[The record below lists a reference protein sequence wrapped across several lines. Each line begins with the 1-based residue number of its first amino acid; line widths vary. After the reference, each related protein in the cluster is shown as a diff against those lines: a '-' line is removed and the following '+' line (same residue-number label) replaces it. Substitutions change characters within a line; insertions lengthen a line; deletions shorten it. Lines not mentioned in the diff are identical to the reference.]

1 MMNPTIQFTTS
12 ESERSLTDEGQPA
25 VTTVRAGDVLK
36 RVLDVVL
43 SLTLLV
49 LLIPVALIAALLL
62 VIDSPGSPFFR
73 CERVG
78 WRGRP
83 LRVLKFRKMR
93 PDAGRGR
100 PITVDGDE
108 RLTRVGARL
117 AKLKID
123 ELPQLWQVLRGEMTL
138 VGPRPEDPQIVAE
151 HRDEFAEVLEVRPGL
166 TGLSQLAFAEEARIL
181 DGERPMEHYLDQ
193 ILPQKVAMDRLY
205 AGKRSIWLDLKIL
218 GWTAVAV
225 VTRRPVAVN
234 RETAEMNVRR
244 REVVQLTTARVKT

>member
-1 MMNPTIQFTTS
+1 MNPTFGSTISDTG
-12 ESERSLTDEGQPA
+12 LTDEDRLAPS
-25 VTTVRAGDVLK
+25 TVRVHDVLK
-36 RVLDVVL
+36 RLLDVTV

-62 VIDSPGSPFFR
+62 VLDSPGSPFFR

-78 WRGRP
+78 WRGKP
-83 LRVLKFRKMR
+83 LRMLKFRKMR
-93 PDAGRGR
+93 PDVGRGR

-108 RLTRVGARL
+108 RLTRVGAWL

-123 ELPQLWQVLRGEMTL
+123 ELPQLWQVLIGEMTL
-138 VGPRPEDPQIVAE
+138 VGPRPEDPEIVAE
-151 HRDEFAEVLEVRPGL
+151 HRDEFEEVLEVRPGL

-181 DGERPMEHYLDQ
+181 DNERPLEHYLDA

-205 AGKRSIWLDLKIL
+205 AGKRTIGLDLKIL

-225 VTRRPVAVN
+225 VTRRPIAVN
-234 RETAEMNVRR
+234 RETAAMNVRR
-244 REVVQLTTARVKT
+244 REVARLETARVKV

>member
-1 MMNPTIQFTTS
+1 MNPTFGSTISDTG
-12 ESERSLTDEGQPA
+12 LTDEDRLAPN
-25 VTTVRAGDVLK
+25 TVRVHDVLK
-36 RVLDVVL
+36 RLLDVTV

-62 VIDSPGSPFFR
+62 VLDSPGSPFFR

-78 WRGRP
+78 WRGKR
-83 LRVLKFRKMR
+83 LRMLKFRKMR

-123 ELPQLWQVLRGEMTL
+123 ELPQLWQVLIGEMTL
-138 VGPRPEDPQIVAE
+138 VGPRPEDPEIVAE
-151 HRDEFAEVLEVRPGL
+151 HRDAFEEVLEVRPGL

-181 DGERPMEHYLDQ
+181 DNERPLEHYLDE

-205 AGKRSIWLDLKIL
+205 AGKRTIGLDLKIL

-225 VTRRPVAVN
+225 VTRRPIAVN
-234 RETAEMNVRR
+234 RETAAMNVRR
-244 REVVQLTTARVKT
+244 REVARLETARVKV

>member
-1 MMNPTIQFTTS
+1 M
-12 ESERSLTDEGQPA
+12 DEVRPA
-25 VTTVRAGDVLK
+25 SRMARVHDVVK
-36 RVLDVVL
+36 RTLDVVV
-43 SLTLLV
+43 SFTLLV
-49 LLIPVALIAALLL
+49 LLIPVALMAALLL

-83 LRVLKFRKMR
+83 LWMLKFRKMR
-93 PDAGRGR
+93 PDAAPGR

-108 RLTRVGARL
+108 RLTRVGKWL

-138 VGPRPEDPQIVAE
+138 VGPRPEDPQIVDKHWDAFE
-151 HRDEFAEVLEVRPGL
+151 DVLEVRPGL

-181 DGERPMEHYLDQ
+181 DIERPMEHYLDV

-205 AGKRSIWLDLKIL
+205 AGKRTIGLDLKIL

-225 VTRRPVAVN
+225 VTRRPIAVN

-244 REVVQLTTARVKT
+244 RDVAQLATARMKV